1 MFPHVLT
8 ANLLFNILNIVIN
21 VAFSL
26 ENNSVDHNFF
36 GNTMKL
42 CLN

>member
-1 MFPHVLT
+1 MLPHILT

-26 ENNSVDHNFF
+26 ENNSVDHNSF
-36 GNTMKL
+36 L
-42 CLN
+42 